1 MSGGV
6 GPSGDILLKEEEEEL
21 KHDQQQSQQ
30 QQPLPPEAQQ
40 KVHIRRGIFSFQQ
53 LNALAVAVVLSA
65 SGMVAVEDFA
75 FVIFSFFYMY
85 FMSKVAFPTL
95 HPSNNHLVFGDK
107 NRLLRVY
114 SVVGVVAGL
123 ILPVAYIFEGI
134 LEGDKEGI
142 VSDID
147 I

>member
-6 GPSGDILLKEEEEEL
+6 GPSGDILLKEEEEP
-21 KHDQQQSQQ
+21 KHDQQQPQH
-30 QQPLPPEAQQ
+30 QPLPPEAQQ
-40 KVHIRRGIFSFQQ
+40 KAHIRRGIFSFQQ

-95 HPSNNHLVFGDK
+95 HPSNNHQVFDDK

-114 SVVGVVAGL
+114 SFVGVVVGL

>member
-6 GPSGDILLKEEEEEL
+6 GPSGDILLKEEEP
-21 KHDQQQSQQ
+21 KHDQQQPQH
-30 QQPLPPEAQQ
+30 QPLPPEAQQ
-40 KVHIRRGIFSFQQ
+40 KAHIRRGIFSFQQ

-95 HPSNNHLVFGDK
+95 HPSNNHQVFDDK

-114 SVVGVVAGL
+114 SFVGVVVGL